1 MSKTTKN
8 TVLLFLNEF
17 IRISDSFKWT
27 AISFLG
33 FLLGITQL
41 SINTYIVPFFIFAI
55 STFCITAFT
64 FAINNFYD
72 IESDTK
78 NPRRKDINAI
88 ASGNI
93 SRKIAI
99 FYLLLFALIP
109 ILISIFLFRYEITIF
124 CIYLLFLGWAYSAP
138 PLRTKNIPGL
148 DVIWH
153 FIGFF
158 SYIIWGSL
166 IAGESIYSGSIESI
180 IWLMAISVG
189 VFSCIGQVWNH
200 IVDYSFDKD
209 AGTMTFA
216 VKIGAEN
223 ATKTLKFLIA
233 THLILLIPLI
243 LLFTIK
249 YWITI
254 LILILGVF
262 IGLII
267 LKPKKAGFPSKKSFE
282 FYFTVVV
289 GGSVYLTCIIYH
301 LLFLLG
307 VDALKI
313 F

>member
-1 MSKTTKN
+1 MSQTTKN
-8 TVLLFLNEF
+8 TVKLYLNEF
-17 IRISDSFKWT
+17 IRVSDAFKWS

-33 FLLGITQL
+33 FILGITQL
-41 SINTYIVPFFIFAI
+41 SINIYIVPFLIFAI
-55 STFCITAFT
+55 STFCIMAFT
-64 FAINNFYD
+64 FAVNNFYD
-72 IESDTK
+72 TESDNK

-93 SRKIAI
+93 SRRIAI
-99 FYLLLFALIP
+99 FYLLILTFIP
-109 ILISIFLFRYEITIF
+109 IIISILLFRIEVIIL

-138 PLRTKNIPGL
+138 PLRTKNIPVL
-148 DVIWH
+148 DVVWH

-166 IAGESIYSGSIESI
+166 IAIASTYSGSIGLK
-180 IWLMAISVG
+180 IWLIAISVG

-209 AGTMTFA
+209 SGTMTFA
-216 VKIGAEN
+216 VKIGVEN
-223 ATKTLKFLIA
+223 AKKTLIFLIA

-267 LKPKKAGFPSKKSFE
+267 LKPKTDGFPSKKSFE
-282 FYFTVVV
+282 FYLTVIV

-307 VDALKI
+307 IDALKI

>member
-1 MSKTTKN
+1 MGKITKN
-8 TVLLFLNEF
+8 TVSLFLNEF
-17 IRISDSFKWT
+17 IRISDSLKWT

-55 STFCITAFT
+55 STFCIMAFT

-93 SRKIAI
+93 SKKIAI
-99 FYLLLFALIP
+99 FYLLLLALVPVIV
-109 ILISIFLFRYEITIF
+109 SIFLFRYEITIF

-166 IAGESIYSGSIESI
+166 IAGASIYSGSIGSI
-180 IWLMAISVG
+180 IWLMSISVG

-209 AGTMTFA
+209 AGTMTFS

-223 ATKTLKFLIA
+223 AKKTLIFLIA
-233 THLILLIPLI
+233 AHLILLIPLI
-243 LLFTIK
+243 MLFTIK

-267 LKPKKAGFPSKKSFE
+267 LKPKKDGFPSKKSFE

-289 GGSVYLTCIIYH
+289 GGSVYLTCIIYQ

>member
-1 MSKTTKN
+1 MNKTTKN
-8 TVLLFLNEF
+8 TVSHFLNEF

-33 FLLGITQL
+33 FVLGVNKLTV
-41 SINTYIVPFFIFAI
+41 SDYIIPFFIFAI
-55 STFCITAFT
+55 STFCIMAFT

-72 IESDTK
+72 IDSDTK
-78 NPRRKDINAI
+78 NPRRKDINAV
-88 ASGNI
+88 ASGDI
-93 SRKIAI
+93 SRKTGK
-99 FYLLLFALIP
+99 FYLLFLALISV
-109 ILISIFLFRYEITIF
+109 IISLLLFRYEVTIF

-166 IAGESIYSGSIESI
+166 IAGASIYSGSIGLI
-180 IWLMAISVG
+180 IWLMAISIG
-189 VFSCIGQVWNH
+189 IFSCIGQVWNH

-209 AGTMTFA
+209 AQTMTFA
-216 VKIGAEN
+216 VKIGLDN
-223 ATKTLKFLIA
+223 AKKTLVFLIVI
-233 THLILLIPLI
+233 HMILLIPLI

-254 LILILGVF
+254 VILILGLF
-262 IGLII
+262 IGLIL

-282 FYFTVVV
+282 FYLTVVV
-289 GGSVYLTCIIYH
+289 GGSVYLTCILYH
-301 LLFLLG
+301 LLFLLS
-307 VDALKI
+307 I
-313 F
+313 NM